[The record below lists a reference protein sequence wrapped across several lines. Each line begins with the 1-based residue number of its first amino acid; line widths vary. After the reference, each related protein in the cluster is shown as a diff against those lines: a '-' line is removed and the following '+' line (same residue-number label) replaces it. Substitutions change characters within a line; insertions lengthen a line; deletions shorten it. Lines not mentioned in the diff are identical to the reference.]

1 MSFKMNLDIKNVILL
16 ARKEIINAKRN
27 KWFILYAIIFAG
39 LSLAL
44 SWLGLAGV
52 GQYNLS
58 GFGKTT
64 ASLINLILL
73 IVPLMGL
80 TLGAISIASEREK
93 GTLLYILSQ
102 PVTHLEVLLG
112 KFLGVGISL
121 LAALLIGFGISGYL
135 IAIRGGTTE
144 IANYLSLIGF
154 TFLLALVSLGIGML
168 ISSTLRKT
176 ESAIGISLFLW
187 LLLVFFGDLGVIGT
201 SLFFKLSTSQLFT
214 LSMLNPLQVF
224 KIGALSAIRGNLE
237 ILGPV
242 GLYAVRSFG
251 GQLVYLIVGTLL
263 GWIVI
268 LFTSTYFIFKK
279 RGTI

>member
-1 MSFKMNLDIKNVILL
+1 MNLDLKNVLL
-16 ARKEIINAKRN
+16 LTQKEILNARRN
-27 KWFILYAIIFAG
+27 RWFILFAIIFAG

-52 GQYNLS
+52 GQYNLA

-102 PVTHLEVLLG
+102 PVSHFEVLLG
-112 KFLGVGISL
+112 KFIGLGVSL
-121 LAALLIGFGISGYL
+121 LAALLIGFGLSGYL

-144 IANYLSLIGF
+144 IANYISLIGF
-154 TFLLALVSLGIGML
+154 TFLLTLVSLGLGML
-168 ISSTLRKT
+168 ISSALRKT
-176 ESAIGISLFLW
+176 ETAIGIALFLW

-201 SLFFKLSTSQLFT
+201 SLFFKLNTNQLFT

-224 KIGALSAIRGNLE
+224 KIGALSSIRGNLE

-251 GQLVYLIVGTLL
+251 SQLVFLIVGILL
-263 GWIVI
+263 FWIVF
-268 LFTSTYFIFKK
+268 LFSGTYFIFKK
-279 RGTI
+279 RGAI